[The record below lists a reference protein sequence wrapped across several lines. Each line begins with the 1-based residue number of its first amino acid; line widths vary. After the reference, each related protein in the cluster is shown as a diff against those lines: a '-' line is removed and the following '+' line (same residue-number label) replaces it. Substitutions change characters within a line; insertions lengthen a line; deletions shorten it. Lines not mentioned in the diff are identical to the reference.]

1 MHAVPWLDKAPVL
14 ACMTCLVNVTR
25 QVHVLYS
32 QDAPLASMLASPGE
46 LQALSLACELSSN
59 LDALLSGLSGLEQL
73 MLPAMAIDADTA
85 CGGLGCLS
93 TLTRLTGTHSGVSLA
108 VAGRSQHHMS
118 D

>member
-1 MHAVPWLDKAPVL
+1 
-14 ACMTCLVNVTR
+14 MTCLVNVTR

-93 TLTRLTGTHSGVSLA
+93 TLTRLTGTHSEVILA

>member
-1 MHAVPWLDKAPVL
+1 VHDLSCKCDASGARVVQPRCTPREHAGE
-14 ACMTCLVNVTR
+14 
-25 QVHVLYS
+25 
-32 QDAPLASMLASPGE
+32 PGE

-93 TLTRLTGTHSGVSLA
+93 TLTRLTGTHSEVILA

>member
-14 ACMTCLVNVTR
+14 VCMTCLVNVTR

-73 MLPAMAIDADTA
+73 MLPAIDADTA